1 MSAAKTESQFLYLST
16 SGWKTGKEHKIEI
29 WFVEYDGRH
38 YIISEREN
46 NAHWVQNILYDPKV
60 SFSINNALF
69 EGTARIVNQEKESE
83 LADEVS
89 KLMNKKY
96 GWSKG
101 VIVEL
106 ILLNHQDT

>member
-1 MSAAKTESQFLYLST
+1 MPARTESQFLYLST
-16 SGWKTGKEHKIEI
+16 SGWKTGKKHKMEI
-29 WFVEYDGRH
+29 WFIEYDGRY

-60 SFSINNALF
+60 SFSINKRQ
-69 EGTARIVNQEKESE
+69 GTARIVNQEKESE

-106 ILLNHQDT
+106 IIKSY